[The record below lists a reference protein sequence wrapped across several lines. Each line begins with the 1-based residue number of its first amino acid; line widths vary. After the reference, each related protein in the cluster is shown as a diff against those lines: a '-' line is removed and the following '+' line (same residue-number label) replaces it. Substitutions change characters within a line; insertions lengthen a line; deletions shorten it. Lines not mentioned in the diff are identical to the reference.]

1 MFSDI
6 QERHSPWSPLRKG
19 HRNSKING
27 GLEKAIKT
35 LQTAVSLGSGHPEAH
50 FNFNRSRQG
59 GIAD

>member
-1 MFSDI
+1 MFLDI
-6 QERHSPWSPLRKG
+6 QDCHLPRFPLREG
-19 HRNSKING
+19 YRHPEING

-50 FNFNRSRQG
+50 FNFNCSRQG